1 MEKTSVVVILDRF
14 FRATCSRD
22 FCRSHFPYDR
32 KLHLPIPAVILAG
45 PLYRFD
51 GLFMP
56 ILFISTLL
64 LSGPAWCSQLCY
76 FGAFDA
82 WSARGKLE
90 RKRFPYHK
98 QMRYSILFLVMLG
111 TILLRIFGASGR
123 IATAFGIT
131 VGVIGLLVMLLFS
144 RKRRKMVHCSSYC
157 PIGTLVSFLKYLSPF
172 RVRLTTDCC
181 YCMAC
186 TNACRYDALHK
197 EEIEKGKIGYTCT
210 YCGDCLSACKHG
222 AIEYH
227 FPGLRPTTAERLWIV
242 VTVVL
247 HTCFL
252 MIARI

>member
-1 MEKTSVVVILDRF
+1 
-14 FRATCSRD
+14 
-22 FCRSHFPYDR
+22 
-32 KLHLPIPAVILAG
+32 
-45 PLYRFD
+45 
-51 GLFMP
+51 MP

-111 TILLRIFGASGR
+111 AILLRIFGASGR
-123 IATAFGIT
+123 IATAFGIA

-172 RVRLTTDCC
+172 RVRLTMDCC
-181 YCMAC
+181 HCMAC

>member
-1 MEKTSVVVILDRF
+1 MLSTMQEKQ
-14 FRATCSRD
+14 
-22 FCRSHFPYDR
+22 
-32 KLHLPIPAVILAG
+32 KLH
-45 PLYRFD
+45 
-51 GLFMP
+51 
-56 ILFISTLL
+56 
-64 LSGPAWCSQLCY
+64 
-76 FGAFDA
+76 
-82 WSARGKLE
+82 
-90 RKRFPYHK
+90 
-98 QMRYSILFLVMLG
+98 
-111 TILLRIFGASGR
+111 ILLRIFGASGR
-123 IATAFGIT
+123 IATAFGIA

>member
-1 MEKTSVVVILDRF
+1 MTG
-14 FRATCSRD
+14 
-22 FCRSHFPYDR
+22 
-32 KLHLPIPAVILAG
+32 KLHTDPCG
-45 PLYRFD
+45 TGRPLYRFE

-56 ILFISTLL
+56 ILLSAPYYYPAPLGVASFVTSGHSTH
-64 LSGPAWCSQLCY
+64 GVP
-76 FGAFDA
+76 GE
-82 WSARGKLE
+82 KLNE
-90 RKRFPYHK
+90 RFPYHK

-111 TILLRIFGASGR
+111 AILLRIFGASGR
-123 IATAFGIT
+123 IATAFGIA
-131 VGVIGLLVMLLFS
+131 VGVIGLLIMLLFS

-181 YCMAC
+181 HCMAC

-197 EEIEKGKIGYTCT
+197 EEIKKGKIGYTCT

>member
-14 FRATCSRD
+14 FGQLALGIFADPIFLMTG
-22 FCRSHFPYDR
+22 

-111 TILLRIFGASGR
+111 AILLRIFGASGR
-123 IATAFGIT
+123 IATAFGIA

-157 PIGTLVSFLKYLSPF
+157 PIGLSVFPQIPLSFPG
-172 RVRLTTDCC
+172 TTDHGLLLLHG
-181 YCMAC
+181 
-186 TNACRYDALHK
+186 LHK
-197 EEIEKGKIGYTCT
+197 
-210 YCGDCLSACKHG
+210 
-222 AIEYH
+222 
-227 FPGLRPTTAERLWIV
+227 RLP
-242 VTVVL
+242 L
-247 HTCFL
+247 
-252 MIARI
+252 

>member
-1 MEKTSVVVILDRF
+1 MECPGKIGTRKVPLPQANATQRIISGHAGSHLATDIRSERQDSHRF
-14 FRATCSRD
+14 WNSGRSYRATC
-22 FCRSHFPYDR
+22 
-32 KLHLPIPAVILAG
+32 
-45 PLYRFD
+45 
-51 GLFMP
+51 
-56 ILFISTLL
+56 
-64 LSGPAWCSQLCY
+64 
-76 FGAFDA
+76 
-82 WSARGKLE
+82 
-90 RKRFPYHK
+90 
-98 QMRYSILFLVMLG
+98 
-111 TILLRIFGASGR
+111 
-123 IATAFGIT
+123 
-131 VGVIGLLVMLLFS
+131 MLLFS

-181 YCMAC
+181 HCMAC
-186 TNACRYDALHK
+186 TNICRYDALHK

-227 FPGLRPTTAERLWIV
+227 FPGLRPATAERLWIV